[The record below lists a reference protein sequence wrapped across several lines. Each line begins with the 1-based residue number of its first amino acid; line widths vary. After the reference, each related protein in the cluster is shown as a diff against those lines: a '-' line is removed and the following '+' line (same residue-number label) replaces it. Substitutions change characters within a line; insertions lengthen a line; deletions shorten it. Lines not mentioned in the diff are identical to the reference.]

1 MGAERYGIR
10 LRGPGRSSAPGG
22 GRRGGG
28 AGRLVVLVCAA
39 MLLAGC
45 ASMPSGGEVRRI
57 DASPRADADAQ
68 VRVFGVPPRRG
79 ERPTQIVRGFLEATT
94 SDEARFSTAR
104 LYLTE
109 QARKSW
115 KPFSLTTVLEDGPI
129 PRRQRP
135 RGDPDE
141 NGLIVELSGRKVA
154 TVDRNQAYRPDDGRF
169 QKTVHLAK
177 ENGEWRI
184 DSPPEG
190 LLLGKSDFERI
201 YRSVNTYYFAEPQ
214 VDTKG
219 AGKHVLVS
227 DPVYLRK
234 RIDPVTTTVKAL
246 LRGPTDWLEP
256 VAGTA
261 FPTGTRL
268 IGNSLALDDS
278 NGLRV
283 RLNER
288 GSRVG
293 TAQCTRMAAQV
304 MFTVQELAPA
314 KVGRVELERST
325 GSRLCALTSGRA
337 EAFAPA
343 GLGDTSK
350 RQYFIDAQQR
360 MAALADVG
368 SDTMLVDG
376 PFGHGAVPLRSVGVD
391 RSERMAAGVS
401 ADGQSLYVARM
412 KKGAA
417 RGPVRLHS
425 AAQGAESGL
434 AAPSWDGNGDLWVAD
449 RDPARPRLLRIPGGT
464 GEPQEVAVPSL
475 GDAEIRSLRVASD
488 GLRIALL
495 VSRDGRQSLEL
506 GRVERSS
513 EGENPSLAVNELHSV
528 TPWME
533 HVEAASWA
541 GASRLVVVGREPGGV
556 QQLQYVETDGSATN
570 TPALPGIN
578 GVKAVA
584 ASEDPDKPLIADSAD
599 GIVRLPVDANWRLV
613 VKRGTAPV
621 YPG

>member
-1 MGAERYGIR
+1 MGAERYGH
-10 LRGPGRSSAPGG
+10 
-22 GRRGGG
+22 RRGG
-28 AGRLVVLVCAA
+28 AGRVRAPAGGRRRGASLVALLCAA
-39 MLLAGC
+39 VLLAGC

-57 DASPRADADAQ
+57 DASPRADTDSQ
-68 VRVFGVPPRRG
+68 VRVFGVPPSRG
-79 ERPTQIVRGFLEATT
+79 EQPTQIVRGFLEATT

-109 QARKSW
+109 KARKLW
-115 KPFSLTTVLEDGPI
+115 KPFAMTTVLEDGPY
-129 PRRQRP
+129 PRGQRL

-141 NGLIVELSGRKVA
+141 NGLVVEVTGRKVA
-154 TVDRNQAYRPDDGRF
+154 TVDRNQAYTPEDGSYRT
-169 QKTVHLAK
+169 TVHLTK

-184 DSPPEG
+184 DAPPHG

-201 YRSVNTYYFAEPQ
+201 YRSVNKYYFAEPQ
-214 VDTKG
+214 IDAEG
-219 AGKHVLVS
+219 PRKHVLVS

-234 RIDPVTTTVKAL
+234 RIDPVTTTVESL
-246 LRGPTDWLEP
+246 LRGPTDWLDP
-256 VAGTA
+256 VATTA
-261 FPTGTRL
+261 FPTGSRL
-268 IGNSLALDDS
+268 VGNSLALDDS

-293 TAQCTRMAAQV
+293 PAQCTRMAAQV

-325 GSRLCALTSGRA
+325 GSRLCMLTHGRA

-343 GLGDTSK
+343 GFRDASE
-350 RQYFIDAQQR
+350 RQYFIDGQQR

-376 PFGHGAVPLRSVGVD
+376 PFGHGAVSLGSVGVD
-391 RSERMAAGVS
+391 RAERMAAGVS
-401 ADGQSLYVARM
+401 ADGRSLYVALM
-412 KKGAA
+412 KQGAD
-417 RGPVRLHS
+417 RGPVRLQSGAQS
-425 AAQGAESGL
+425 AENGL
-434 AAPSWDGNGDLWVAD
+434 TAPSWDGNGDLWVAD
-449 RDPARPRLLRIPGGT
+449 RDPARPRLLRLPGGT

-475 GDAEIRSLRVASD
+475 GDGEIRSLRVAAD

-495 VSRDGRQSLEL
+495 VARDGRQSLEL

-513 EGENPSLAVNELHSV
+513 DGARTSLAVNDLHSV

-556 QQLQYVETDGSATN
+556 QQLQYVETDGSAAN

-578 GVKAVA
+578 GVKTVT

>member
-1 MGAERYGIR
+1 MGAERYGNR
-10 LRGPGRSSAPGG
+10 RGGPGRGADRRGGRRRGPG
-22 GRRGGG
+22 
-28 AGRLVVLVCAA
+28 LVVLVCAA
-39 MLLAGC
+39 LFLTGC
-45 ASMPSGGEVRRI
+45 ASMPSGGEVHRI
-57 DASPRADADAQ
+57 DASPRADTDSQ
-68 VRVFGVPPRRG
+68 VRVFGVPPSRG

-104 LYLTE
+104 MYLTE
-109 QARKSW
+109 RARERW
-115 KPFSLTTVLEDGPI
+115 KPFAMTTVLQDGPN

-141 NGLIVELSGRKVA
+141 NGLIVEVTGRKVA
-154 TVDRNQAYRPDDGRF
+154 TVDRNQAYTPTDADY
-169 QKTVHLAK
+169 QKSVHLVR
-177 ENGEWRI
+177 EDGEWRI
-184 DSPPEG
+184 DAPPEG

-201 YRSVNTYYFAEPQ
+201 YRSVDKYYFAEPQ
-214 VDTKG
+214 VESKG
-219 AGKHVLVS
+219 ARKHVLVS

-234 RIDPVTTTVKAL
+234 RIDPVTTTVRSL

-256 VAGTA
+256 VASTA

-293 TAQCTRMAAQV
+293 AAQCTRMAAQV

-314 KVGRVELERST
+314 EVGRVELLRST
-325 GSRLCALTSGRA
+325 GSRLCTLTSGQA
-337 EAFAPA
+337 EMFAPA
-343 GLGDTSK
+343 GLRETSE

-368 SDTMLVDG
+368 TDTMLVDG
-376 PFGHGAVPLRSVGVD
+376 PFGHGAVPLGSVGVD

-401 ADGQSLYVARM
+401 ADGRSLYVAQM
-412 KKGAA
+412 KKGAD
-417 RGPVRLHS
+417 RGPVRLQS
-425 AAQGAESGL
+425 AAQSADHGL
-434 AAPSWDGNGDLWVAD
+434 TAPSWDGNGDLWVAD
-449 RDPARPRLLRIPGGT
+449 RDPARPRLLRLPGGT
-464 GEPQEVAVPSL
+464 GKPQEVDVPSL

-495 VSRDGRQSLEL
+495 VLRDGRQSLEL
-506 GRVERSS
+506 GRVERVSGQA
-513 EGENPSLAVNELHSV
+513 EPSLTVNDLHSV
-528 TPWME
+528 TPRME

-556 QQLQYVETDGSATN
+556 QQLQYVETDGSAAN

-578 GVKAVA
+578 GVQAVA

-613 VKRGTAPV
+613 VNRGTAPV